1 MTLQDAEIKLAKL
14 AGKYD
19 ECGIIKPHG
28 ESIAFK
34 KKEVRSMSLCTL
46 RGILAFWGSKA
57 CNLVSCLGYS
67 CTRMKGDVST
77 LSTKTTLFADHLS
90 R

>member
-1 MTLQDAEIKLAKL
+1 MQNQLLSIAELSLQDAEIKLAKL

-34 KKEVRSMSLCTL
+34 KKEVTVASLM
-46 RGILAFWGSKA
+46 IHP
-57 CNLVSCLGYS
+57 
-67 CTRMKGDVST
+67 
-77 LSTKTTLFADHLS
+77 KTS
-90 R
+90 

>member
-1 MTLQDAEIKLAKL
+1 MTLQDAEIRLAKL

-34 KKEVRSMSLCTL
+34 KKEVRSMSLWGT
-46 RGILAFWGSKA
+46 LAFWGSKA

-67 CTRMKGDVST
+67 CARMKSDMST
-77 LSTKTTLFADHLS
+77 LSTKITLFADYLP